1 MSNWSSQINQ
11 SLCVTRRSW
20 QKFAFTRNSQT
31 PTRRAFLMK
40 SQVSCQSSKRS
51 CQEVSWQGG
60 IGIRHHSDCSI
71 GQILACTHLYLNMY
85 LRYQNLGLNCNQE
98 SEMEIN
104 SSKIFRFFRCILEMK
119 KNSPMN
125 SMDFVFMETCMRYHE
140 IWESGP
146 DS

>member
-1 MSNWSSQINQ
+1 M
-11 SLCVTRRSW
+11 CYP
-20 QKFAFTRNSQT
+20 QKLAEVCIHWNSQT
-31 PTRRAFLMK
+31 PTRRAHTFLMK

-98 SEMEIN
+98 FEMEIN

-140 IWESGP
+140 I
-146 DS
+146 